1 MLLVGVTGPVGSGKT
16 SLLLQLATWFQQQH
30 KGVEGFLAIGE
41 NRRTSNQGADCYRL
55 QMIAS
60 GRDLLYATRDNSK
73 TPPYVFEIETERL
86 LQEWAGEMNLK
97 GAPALIILDEF
108 GPLEVSG
115 RGHAKL
121 WDSIKSSNAPL
132 VVIAMRSGLV
142 PDIEQVLHIQFDVCI
157 DAQGT
162 EAWNKLRTVC
172 AEHDD
177 WRRIGSYGAAAGSFE
192 ASVGTALHTAKIPF
206 RGIALSSVQSMV
218 MTYAG
223 DGLGT
228 RSKIVWVPFIAA
240 GMKALSPSGN
250 RLNPMLA
257 ISVQGILFT
266 GATILFGWN
275 VAGIV
280 LGGFLVGAWAAA
292 QGVLLQLLFVG
303 GDLVKVYDVV
313 LQWIAHVLHLPP
325 LGLIGLLVV
334 WSSLAGI
341 FSSMITLYTYT
352 RRHRTPERLQRL
364 LAQGAAHGAA
374 EESKRSWKSTFKQSV
389 RDLTRP
395 VFWMPIVILM
405 VLIFVS
411 GSSVEDV
418 FWIAVRASTI
428 AMVFF
433 SLARAFD
440 PRSFLNW
447 LRKRGYWGPAYA
459 FRLVFLPN
467 RKDSISK

>member
-16 SLLLQLATWFQQQH
+16 SLLLQLTTWFQQQH

-41 NRRTSNQGADCYRL
+41 DRPSPNRGAGCYRL

-60 GRDLLYATRDNSK
+60 GRELLYATRDESK
-73 TPPYVFEIETERL
+73 IPPYVFEIETERL
-86 LQEWAGEMNLK
+86 LQEWAEQIKLK
-97 GAPALIILDEF
+97 GAPALVVLDEF
-108 GPLEVSG
+108 SSLETSG
-115 RGHAKL
+115 KGHAKL
-121 WDSIKSSNAPL
+121 WNSIQSSNAPL

-142 PDIEQVLHIQFDVCI
+142 SNIEQVLHIQFDVCI
-157 DAQGT
+157 DVQET
-162 EAWNKLRTVC
+162 DAWNKLRTICV
-172 AEHDD
+172 EHDD
-177 WRRIGSYGAAAGSFE
+177 WKRIGAYGAAAGSFE
-192 ASVGTALHTAKIPF
+192 ASVGAILHTAQIPF

-240 GMKALSPSGN
+240 GMKALSPSGS

-257 ISVQGILFT
+257 ISVQGVLFT

-275 VAGIV
+275 IFGIM
-280 LGGFLVGAWAAA
+280 LGGFLIGAWAAA

-303 GDLVKVYDVV
+303 SDLVRMYDAV
-313 LQWIAHVLHLPP
+313 LQWIGQKLHLPP
-325 LGLIGLLVV
+325 FGLIGLLFL
-334 WSSLAGI
+334 WSSIAGM
-341 FSSMITLYTYT
+341 FSSAVTLYAYT
-352 RRHRTPERLQRL
+352 SRHRTPERLQRL
-364 LAQGAAHGAA
+364 LVTGAAHFVA
-374 EESKRSWKSTFKQSV
+374 EDTKRSWKSTIKQSL

-395 VFWMPIVILM
+395 FFWIPIVILM
-405 VLIFVS
+405 ALILVS
-411 GSSVEDV
+411 GSSLENV

-440 PRSFLNW
+440 PRSFLHW

-467 RKDSISK
+467 RKDSIS

>member
-30 KGVEGFLAIGE
+30 KGVEGFLAIGGDRNAS
-41 NRRTSNQGADCYRL
+41 NRGADFYRL

-60 GRDLLYATRDNSK
+60 GRDLLYATRDESK
-73 TPPYVFEIETERL
+73 IPPYVFEIETERL
-86 LQEWAGEMNLK
+86 LQEWAEQIKSK

-108 GPLEVSG
+108 SSMEVSG

-121 WDSIKSSNAPL
+121 WDSIKFSNVPL

-142 PDIEQVLHIQFDVCI
+142 SKIEQAFHIQFDVCI
-157 DAQGT
+157 DVQDT
-162 EAWNKLRTVC
+162 EAWNKLRTICV
-172 AEHDD
+172 EHDD
-177 WRRIGSYGAAAGSFE
+177 WKRIGAYGAAAGSFE
-192 ASVGTALHTAKIPF
+192 ASVGAMLHTARIPF

-240 GMKALSPSGN
+240 GMKALSPSGS

-266 GATILFGWN
+266 GATIVFGWN
-275 VAGIV
+275 IAGII
-280 LGGFLVGAWAAA
+280 LGGFLIGAWAAV
-292 QGVLLQLLFVG
+292 QGVLLQLLFIG
-303 GDLVKVYDVV
+303 GDLVHVYDVV
-313 LQWIAHVLHLPP
+313 LQWIARFFHLPP
-325 LGLIGLLVV
+325 LGLISLLVV
-334 WSSLAGI
+334 WSSIAGV
-341 FSSMITLYTYT
+341 FSSLVTFYTYT

-364 LAQGAAHGAA
+364 LGQGTVNYVAA
-374 EESKRSWKSTFKQSV
+374 ETKRSWKTTIKQSLC
-389 RDLTRP
+389 DFTKP
-395 VFWMPIVILM
+395 VFWIPIVILM

-411 GSSVEDV
+411 GSSLENI

-440 PRSFLNW
+440 PRSFLKW

-467 RKDSISK
+467 QKDSIS